1 MSKMVANPEAAEVA
15 LAALT
20 KMVSLLAAELVVG
33 QHNDDFEQ
41 LEAAV
46 RAKLFAAVEG
56 VSPEATA
63 AGISLAHRLVNPV
76 LRDLRL
82 RVEAKAASQSHAAVE
97 SGSPNRGPI
106 DPRKLH

>member
-1 MSKMVANPEAAEVA
+1 MSKIVEDPEVATVA

-33 QHNDDFEQ
+33 QHHDDMDA
-41 LEAAV
+41 LEAAM
-46 RAKLFAAVEG
+46 RAKLFASVEG
-56 VSPEATA
+56 ISPEATA

-82 RVEAKAASQSHAAVE
+82 RAEARAVAETHPTAAVA
-97 SGSPNRGPI
+97 SKKTMLS
-106 DPRKLH
+106 RKLN